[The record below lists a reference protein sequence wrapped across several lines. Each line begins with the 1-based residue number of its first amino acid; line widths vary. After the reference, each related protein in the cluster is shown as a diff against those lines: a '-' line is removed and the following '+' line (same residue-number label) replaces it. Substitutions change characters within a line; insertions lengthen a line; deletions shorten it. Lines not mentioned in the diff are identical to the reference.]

1 MRAARPAIC
10 AHRGASR
17 RHPENTIAAFA
28 AAVAMGADMIETD
41 VRRTA
46 GGTLVLAHDPLG
58 PRPPRGVVE
67 LAELVKLAA
76 GRIALD
82 VELKEAG
89 YESQVLAALDP
100 RPATLVVTSFIP
112 EAVAAVRALDP
123 EIETGLIFRPG
134 DRRDLVGRAGECGAR
149 MVVAHSSSVRPELA
163 AEVHRAGRP
172 LMVWTVNDRR
182 RLAAVMAMPGVTHV
196 VTDVPDVALAIR
208 HTCGDSP

>member
-1 MRAARPAIC
+1 M
-10 AHRGASR
+10 
-17 RHPENTIAAFA
+17 AAFA

-46 GGTLVLAHDPLG
+46 RGALVLAHDPLG
-58 PRPPRGVVE
+58 PRPPRDLVE
-67 LAELVKLAA
+67 LAELVELAD

-100 RPATLVVTSFIP
+100 RPAGLVVTSFIP

-134 DRRDLVGRAGECGAR
+134 DRRDLADRARGCGAR

-163 AEVHRAGRP
+163 AEVHRARRP
-172 LMVWTVNDRR
+172 LMVWSVNDRR

-196 VTDVPDVALAIR
+196 VTDLPDVALAIR
-208 HTCGDSP
+208 GA

>member
-1 MRAARPAIC
+1 MSAAGPAVC

-17 RHPENTIAAFA
+17 RHPENTLAAFA
-28 AAVAMGADMIETD
+28 AAVSMGADMIETD

-46 GGTLVLAHDPLG
+46 GGALVLAHDPLG
-58 PRPPRGVVE
+58 PRPPRDLVELPELVE
-67 LAELVKLAA
+67 LAD

-89 YESQVLAALDP
+89 YEAQVLAALDP
-100 RPATLVVTSFIP
+100 RPAGLVVTSFIP
-112 EAVAAVRALDP
+112 EAVAAVRELDP
-123 EIETGLIFRPG
+123 EIQTGLIFRPG
-134 DRRDLVGRAGECGAR
+134 DRRDLAGRADACGAR

-163 AEVHRAGRP
+163 AEVRRAGRP

-208 HTCGDSP
+208 GA